1 MAINLGRIRG
11 DRVADAL
18 TLSAAL
24 TFGTLGVAPAIAAVD
39 PNTASIS
46 GILTQNMNGT
56 VSPVATADVYAY
68 SVTTESYAGYSE
80 LNADG
85 SYSIQGLS
93 AGRYMIE
100 FNPHGE
106 GLAAEF
112 YGDTTEFAAAEEVVL
127 YVGLLRSGI
136 DALLQQG
143 GTITGTLTKSSG
155 GTTVP
160 AAGVNVY
167 AYSTGWGWDA
177 LWAQTDVNGRYTVDG
192 LAVGNYKLQFV
203 PEDPGI
209 VSKWCTTAVSYASA
223 TIIAMAD
230 RAAVTGVDAAM
241 PVIIQPGATT
251 TGIDAQLGDL
261 PVSATPVERQ
271 AGADRFA
278 TSAEISKATF
288 APGVPVAYIANGYN
302 FPDALSSAPVAGLDG
317 APVLLVPTEGIPAAI
332 HNELK
337 RLQPARIIVL
347 GGPQAVS
354 TANANLLSSYIVK

>member
-1 MAINLGRIRG
+1 
-11 DRVADAL
+11 
-18 TLSAAL
+18 
-24 TFGTLGVAPAIAAVD
+24 
-39 PNTASIS
+39 
-46 GILTQNMNGT
+46 
-56 VSPVATADVYAY
+56 
-68 SVTTESYAGYSE
+68 
-80 LNADG
+80 
-85 SYSIQGLS
+85 
-93 AGRYMIE
+93 MIE
-100 FNPHGE
+100 SNPHGE

-127 YVGLLRSGI
+127 YAGLLRSGI

-160 AAGVNVY
+160 AAGINVY